1 MISTKTILVT
11 TSALDPK
18 RGEFEVKLIREL
30 GRIPSEEWST
40 RENRLMEDA
49 LDHGELYHMTIE
61 QHDSFVRYIT
71 DLGDP
76 DSKITVDLPKGI
88 DENKAINAV
97 QLLAEGLFQ

>member
-1 MISTKTILVT
+1 MISKTILVT

-30 GRIPSEEWST
+30 GRVPSEEWST

-49 LDHGELYHMTIE
+49 LAHGELYHMTIE

-71 DLGDP
+71 DLGDS
-76 DSKITVDLPKGI
+76 DSKITIDLPKGI
-88 DENKAINAV
+88 DQKKATEAI

>member
-1 MISTKTILVT
+1 MTDTKTILVT

-18 RGEFEVKLIREL
+18 REDFEVKLIREL
-30 GRIPSEEWST
+30 GHVPSEEWST

-97 QLLAEGLFQ
+97 QLLAEGLFV